1 MKERKKKKIK
11 DALLG
16 AALGFGVGGGMILCS
31 YVGCKMAN
39 NDTVREVLDGFSE
52 ALKSS
57 EEENITTEGEA

>member
-1 MKERKKKKIK
+1 
-11 DALLG
+11 
-16 AALGFGVGGGMILCS
+16 MILCS

-39 NDTVREVLDGFSE
+39 NETVREVLDGFSE